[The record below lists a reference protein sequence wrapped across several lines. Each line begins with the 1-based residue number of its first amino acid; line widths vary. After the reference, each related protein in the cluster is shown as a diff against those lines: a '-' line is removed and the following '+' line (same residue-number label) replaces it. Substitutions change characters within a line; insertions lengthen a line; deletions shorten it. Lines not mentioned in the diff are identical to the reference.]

1 MTETLA
7 QRLSLIGSNPEISER
22 TAATI
27 YEAAA
32 ALEAQAAQIA
42 ELKSVMIAAAEE
54 ISAHW
59 DAYCDAEG
67 YGGPSNLMHRLEQ
80 GIPSQ
85 YGYTAGRF
93 AELIA
98 ERDAQAAQIAERDA
112 QIEALRAALS
122 FYADPSRYH
131 GPNMHLTTR
140 DEWSGRVGLGAY
152 RLDVT
157 RDGGVIARAAM
168 AAKEPR

>member
-1 MTETLA
+1 MTETPETLA
-7 QRLSLIGSNPEISER
+7 QRLRAHDISHFDLD
-22 TAATI
+22 ALA

-59 DAYCDAEG
+59 DAHCDAEG
-67 YGGPSNLMHRLEQ
+67 YGPSNLMHRLEQ

-85 YGYTAGRF
+85 YGYTAGAF
-93 AELIA
+93 AALKA
-98 ERDAQAAQIAERDA
+98 ERDALAAQIAERDA
-112 QIEALRAALS
+112 QTEALRAALS
-122 FYADPSRYH
+122 FYADPSRYY
-131 GPNMHLTTR
+131 GPNMPITER
-140 DEWSGRVGLGAY
+140 DEWSEQVGLNAY

-168 AAKEPR
+168 AAKEQR